1 MNSWW
6 IHDKIVRKKRKKK
19 THEEIVEEKY
29 ALDSVK
35 KKNTPKQPK
44 PGCIHENFLEK
55 STMNL

>member
-35 KKNTPKQPK
+35 KKTPQNNQNQDVSMK
-44 PGCIHENFLEK
+44 I
-55 STMNL
+55 S